1 MNITKEDIEN
11 RIKTLE
17 EQDPS
22 KIPDNSYVYQNV
34 VEIKDIIDNNKKNN
48 IKTNIEELKIKYKKL
63 VDNYPT
69 IFDKV
74 CNGTLE
80 IERLKFML
88 NMVSKIKSNKISQHD
103 ASIKI
108 GTELVE
114 NIVKPNLK

>member
-17 EQDPS
+17 EQDPD

-34 VEIKDIIDNNKKNN
+34 VEIKDIIKNN
-48 IKTNIEELKIKYKKL
+48 EKNNVEINLDDLKIKYKKL
-63 VDNYPT
+63 FDNYPT
-69 IFDKV
+69 IFEKI
-74 CNGTLE
+74 CNGSLE
-80 IERLKFML
+80 LDRLKFML
-88 NMVSKIKSNKISQHD
+88 NMVSQIKSNKISQHE

-114 NIVKPNLK
+114 NIVKPSIK